1 MNPWNSFLQTVFQ
14 FVKSLFG
21 GVTKKMH
28 RNAAIL
34 TMGATLIAVIP
45 FTAVDFQG
53 GGKNAIVAF
62 AETQGGSDED
72 SLEETEDTALPETDG
87 NVLEDETTADET
99 SSSAENEADIETET
113 ETETQTETETETE
126 NTETKEESI
135 TEPAAGSEN
144 ADTDHGPE
152 EAVETETAAAADEVS
167 GITQAE
173 PETEVSGE
181 ARVQAAAEET
191 VVAEEPA
198 REAFTGYSESDY
210 NVLLRIVQAE
220 AGNCDIEGR
229 VMVANVI
236 LNRVESGSFPNTIT
250 KVVYQ
255 KHQFSPVSNGS
266 IKRCKV
272 TTETV
277 EAVERAL
284 AGEDLT
290 DGALYFMNRRA
301 SSKKNANWFD
311 RHLEFLF
318 KHGNHEFFR

>member
-14 FVKSLFG
+14 FVKSLFT

-113 ETETQTETETETE
+113 ETETQTETE
-126 NTETKEESI
+126 NTEMNDAKEETGI
-135 TEPAAGSEN
+135 SE
-144 ADTDHGPE
+144 
-152 EAVETETAAAADEVS
+152 V
-167 GITQAE
+167 E
-173 PETEVSGE
+173 PETCSEETG
-181 ARVQAAAEET
+181 VQAAAETAMEQ
-191 VVAEEPA
+191 EEPV
-198 REAFTGYSESDY
+198 REVFTGYSESDY

-236 LNRVESGSFPNTIT
+236 LNRVEDDAFPNTIT

-255 KHQFSPVSNGS
+255 KHQFSPVGNGS

-272 TTETV
+272 TAETV

-284 AGEDLT
+284 SGEDLT

-301 SSKKNANWFD
+301 SSRKNASWFD

>member
-14 FVKSLFG
+14 FVKSLFT

-34 TMGATLIAVIP
+34 TVGATLIAVIP

-87 NVLEDETTADET
+87 NVLEDEMAADEV
-99 SSSAENEADIETET
+99 SSPTENEADIETET
-113 ETETQTETETETE
+113 ETETQTETETDTE
-126 NTETKEESI
+126 NTEMNDTKEE
-135 TEPAAGSEN
+135 T
-144 ADTDHGPE
+144 
-152 EAVETETAAAADEVS
+152 
-167 GITQAE
+167 GISKVE
-173 PETEVSGE
+173 PETGSEETG
-181 ARVQAAAEET
+181 AQAAAETAREQ
-191 VVAEEPA
+191 EEPV
-198 REAFTGYSESDY
+198 REVFTGYSENDY

-272 TTETV
+272 TSETV
-277 EAVERAL
+277 EAVGRAL

-290 DGALYFMNRRA
+290 GGALYFMNRRA
-301 SSKKNANWFD
+301 SSKKNTNWFD

>member
-14 FVKSLFG
+14 FVKSLFT

-28 RNAAIL
+28 RNAAVL

-53 GGKNAIVAF
+53 GGKNAIIAF
-62 AETQGGSDED
+62 AETQGGSGED

-99 SSSAENEADIETET
+99 SSSAETEADIETVTDNTESDSEADSSAEENGGAQAAGAQTGDSEKDESTAGESETQGSQTADTGIVQVEAEVDVAGET
-113 ETETQTETETETE
+113 E
-126 NTETKEESI
+126 
-135 TEPAAGSEN
+135 
-144 ADTDHGPE
+144 
-152 EAVETETAAAADEVS
+152 
-167 GITQAE
+167 AE
-173 PETEVSGE
+173 
-181 ARVQAAAEET
+181 VQAAAENA
-191 VVAEEPA
+191 AEPV
-198 REAFTGYSESDY
+198 REAFTGYTDSDY

-220 AGNCDIEGR
+220 AGNCDMEGR
-229 VMVANVI
+229 ILVANVI
-236 LNRVESGSFPNTIT
+236 LNRVEDDAFPNSIT
-250 KVVYQ
+250 SVVYQ
-255 KHQFSPVSNGS
+255 RNQFSPVSNGS
-266 IKRCKV
+266 IKRCRV
-272 TTETV
+272 TSETV

-284 AGEDLT
+284 AGEDLS

-301 SSKKNANWFD
+301 SSKKNAGWFD

>member
-28 RNAAIL
+28 RNAAVL

-53 GGKNAIVAF
+53 GGKNAIVAY

-87 NVLEDETTADET
+87 NVLEDETTANET

-113 ETETQTETETETE
+113 ETETETE
-126 NTETKEESI
+126 NTEMNDAKEETGI
-135 TEPAAGSEN
+135 SE
-144 ADTDHGPE
+144 
-152 EAVETETAAAADEVS
+152 V
-167 GITQAE
+167 E
-173 PETEVSGE
+173 PETGSGE
-181 ARVQAAAEET
+181 TGVQAAAETAMEQ
-191 VVAEEPA
+191 EEPV
-198 REAFTGYSESDY
+198 REVFTGYSESDY

>member
-14 FVKSLFG
+14 FVKSLFN

-34 TMGATLIAVIP
+34 TMGATLVAVIP

-62 AETQGGSDED
+62 AETQGGSEED

-87 NVLEDETTADET
+87 NVLEDEMTADET
-99 SSSAENEADIETET
+99 SSAETEA
-113 ETETQTETETETE
+113 EIGTETE
-126 NTETKEESI
+126 NTEMNDGDSTKDTAAQKRLDESNGAQDESSGTKAETAEHGESGMI
-135 TEPAAGSEN
+135 QTEPEETAVPEVQVAAE
-144 ADTDHGPE
+144 
-152 EAVETETAAAADEVS
+152 ETAAA
-167 GITQAE
+167 
-173 PETEVSGE
+173 
-181 ARVQAAAEET
+181 
-191 VVAEEPA
+191 EPA
-198 REAFTGYSESDY
+198 REAFTGYSDSDY

-220 AGNCDIEGR
+220 AGNCDMEGR

-236 LNRVESGSFPNTIT
+236 LNRVGDDAFPNTIT
-250 KVVYQ
+250 NVVYQ
-255 KHQFSPVSNGS
+255 KHQFSPVANGS

-272 TTETV
+272 TAETV

-301 SSKKNANWFD
+301 SSKKNASWFD

-318 KHGNHEFFR
+318 KHGSHEFFR

>member
-14 FVKSLFG
+14 FVKSLFT

-28 RNAAIL
+28 RNAAVL

-62 AETQGGSDED
+62 AETVGGSGED

-87 NVLEDETTADET
+87 NVLEDETAADE
-99 SSSAENEADIETET
+99 SSSLTENEADIETET
-113 ETETQTETETETE
+113 E
-126 NTETKEESI
+126 NTETNDENGDKD
-135 TEPAAGSEN
+135 AA
-144 ADTDHGPE
+144 DQ
-152 EAVETETAAAADEVS
+152 ETEDESNGAQDESSVTEAETA
-167 GITQAE
+167 GITQTE
-173 PETEVSGE
+173 PETEESAAAE
-181 ARVQAAAEET
+181 VQAAAEET
-191 VVAEEPA
+191 AAAEEPA
-198 REAFTGYSESDY
+198 REAFTGYSDSDY

-220 AGNCDIEGR
+220 AGNCDMEGR

-255 KHQFSPVSNGS
+255 KHQFSPVANGS

-272 TTETV
+272 TAETV

-301 SSKKNANWFD
+301 SSKKNASWFD

>member
-14 FVKSLFG
+14 FVKSLFT

-28 RNAAIL
+28 RNAAVL

-53 GGKNAIVAF
+53 GGKNAIVAY

-113 ETETQTETETETE
+113 ETETE
-126 NTETKEESI
+126 NTEMNDAKEETGI
-135 TEPAAGSEN
+135 SE
-144 ADTDHGPE
+144 
-152 EAVETETAAAADEVS
+152 V
-167 GITQAE
+167 E
-173 PETEVSGE
+173 PETGSGE
-181 ARVQAAAEET
+181 TGVQATAETAMEQ
-191 VVAEEPA
+191 EEPV
-198 REAFTGYSESDY
+198 REVFTGYSESDY

>member
-14 FVKSLFG
+14 FVKSLFT

-99 SSSAENEADIETET
+99 SSPAENEADIETET
-113 ETETQTETETETE
+113 ETETE
-126 NTETKEESI
+126 NTETNDAKEETGI
-135 TEPAAGSEN
+135 SE
-144 ADTDHGPE
+144 
-152 EAVETETAAAADEVS
+152 
-167 GITQAE
+167 AE
-173 PETEVSGE
+173 PETGSEETG
-181 ARVQAAAEET
+181 VQAAAETAMEQ
-191 VVAEEPA
+191 EEPA
-198 REAFTGYSESDY
+198 REVFTGYSEGDY

-266 IKRCKV
+266 IKRCRV
-272 TTETV
+272 TSETV
-277 EAVERAL
+277 EAVDRAL

>member
-14 FVKSLFG
+14 FVKSLFT

-53 GGKNAIVAF
+53 GGKNAIVAY

-87 NVLEDETTADET
+87 NVLEDETTADEA
-99 SSSAENEADIETET
+99 SSAETEADIR
-113 ETETQTETETETE
+113 TETE

-220 AGNCDIEGR
+220 AGNCDMEGR

-236 LNRVESGSFPNTIT
+236 LNRVENDSFPNTIT

-266 IKRCKV
+266 IKRCRV
-272 TTETV
+272 TAETV
-277 EAVERAL
+277 EAVGRAL
-284 AGEDLT
+284 SGEDLT
-290 DGALYFMNRRA
+290 DGALYFMNRHA
-301 SSKKNANWFD
+301 SSKKNASWFD

>member
-14 FVKSLFG
+14 FVKSLFT

-99 SSSAENEADIETET
+99 SSPAENEADIETET
-113 ETETQTETETETE
+113 ETETE
-126 NTETKEESI
+126 NTETNDAKEETGI
-135 TEPAAGSEN
+135 SE
-144 ADTDHGPE
+144 
-152 EAVETETAAAADEVS
+152 
-167 GITQAE
+167 AE
-173 PETEVSGE
+173 PETGSEETG
-181 ARVQAAAEET
+181 VQAAAETTMEQ
-191 VVAEEPA
+191 EEPA
-198 REAFTGYSESDY
+198 REVFTGYSEGDY

-266 IKRCKV
+266 IKRCRV
-272 TTETV
+272 TSETV
-277 EAVERAL
+277 EAVDRAL

>member
-14 FVKSLFG
+14 FVKSLFT

-99 SSSAENEADIETET
+99 SSPAENEADIETET
-113 ETETQTETETETE
+113 ETQTETE
-126 NTETKEESI
+126 NTETNDTKEETGI
-135 TEPAAGSEN
+135 SE
-144 ADTDHGPE
+144 
-152 EAVETETAAAADEVS
+152 
-167 GITQAE
+167 AE
-173 PETEVSGE
+173 PETGSEETG
-181 ARVQAAAEET
+181 VQAAAETTMEQ
-191 VVAEEPA
+191 EEPA
-198 REAFTGYSESDY
+198 REVFTGYSEGDY

-266 IKRCKV
+266 IKRCRV
-272 TTETV
+272 TSETV
-277 EAVERAL
+277 EAVDRAL

>member
-28 RNAAIL
+28 RNAAVL

-53 GGKNAIVAF
+53 GGKNAIVAY

-126 NTETKEESI
+126 NTEMNDAKEETGI
-135 TEPAAGSEN
+135 SE
-144 ADTDHGPE
+144 
-152 EAVETETAAAADEVS
+152 V
-167 GITQAE
+167 E
-173 PETEVSGE
+173 PETGSGE
-181 ARVQAAAEET
+181 TGVQAAAETAMEQ
-191 VVAEEPA
+191 EEPV
-198 REAFTGYSESDY
+198 REVFTGYSESDY

-236 LNRVESGSFPNTIT
+236 LNRVEDDAFPNTIT

-255 KHQFSPVSNGS
+255 KHQFSPVGNGS

-284 AGEDLT
+284 SGEDLT

-301 SSKKNANWFD
+301 SSRKNASWFD

>member
-14 FVKSLFG
+14 FVKSLFT

-62 AETQGGSDED
+62 AETQGGSEED

-99 SSSAENEADIETET
+99 SSPAENEADIETET
-113 ETETQTETETETE
+113 ETETETVTE
-126 NTETKEESI
+126 NTETNDAKEETGI
-135 TEPAAGSEN
+135 SE
-144 ADTDHGPE
+144 
-152 EAVETETAAAADEVS
+152 
-167 GITQAE
+167 AE
-173 PETEVSGE
+173 PETGSEETG
-181 ARVQAAAEET
+181 VQAAAETAMEQ
-191 VVAEEPA
+191 EEPA
-198 REAFTGYSESDY
+198 REVFTGYSEGDY

-266 IKRCKV
+266 IKRCRV
-272 TTETV
+272 TSETV
-277 EAVERAL
+277 EAVDRAL

>member
-14 FVKSLFG
+14 FVKSLFT

-87 NVLEDETTADET
+87 NVLEDETTADEA
-99 SSSAENEADIETET
+99 SSAETEADIR
-113 ETETQTETETETE
+113 TETE

-144 ADTDHGPE
+144 ADADHGAKE
-152 EAVETETAAAADEVS
+152 ETGLSEV
-167 GITQAE
+167 E
-173 PETEVSGE
+173 PETGSGE
-181 ARVQAAAEET
+181 TGVQAAAETAMEQ
-191 VVAEEPA
+191 EEPV
-198 REAFTGYSESDY
+198 REVFTGYSESDY

>member
-14 FVKSLFG
+14 FVKSLFT

-126 NTETKEESI
+126 NTEMNDAKEETGI
-135 TEPAAGSEN
+135 SE
-144 ADTDHGPE
+144 
-152 EAVETETAAAADEVS
+152 V
-167 GITQAE
+167 E
-173 PETEVSGE
+173 PETGRPGCRLRLRLRWSRRNLC
-181 ARVQAAAEET
+181 ARYLPVTQKAIT
-191 VVAEEPA
+191 MC
-198 REAFTGYSESDY
+198 FF
-210 NVLLRIVQAE
+210 
-220 AGNCDIEGR
+220 
-229 VMVANVI
+229 
-236 LNRVESGSFPNTIT
+236 GSFRRKPETAT
-250 KVVYQ
+250 SKD
-255 KHQFSPVSNGS
+255 VSWWQ
-266 IKRCKV
+266 
-272 TTETV
+272 T
-277 EAVERAL
+277 
-284 AGEDLT
+284 
-290 DGALYFMNRRA
+290 
-301 SSKKNANWFD
+301 
-311 RHLEFLF
+311 
-318 KHGNHEFFR
+318 

>member
-14 FVKSLFG
+14 FVKSLFT

-113 ETETQTETETETE
+113 ETETE
-126 NTETKEESI
+126 NTEMNDAKEETGI
-135 TEPAAGSEN
+135 SE
-144 ADTDHGPE
+144 
-152 EAVETETAAAADEVS
+152 V
-167 GITQAE
+167 E
-173 PETEVSGE
+173 PETGSGE
-181 ARVQAAAEET
+181 TGVQATAETAMEQ
-191 VVAEEPA
+191 EEPV
-198 REAFTGYSESDY
+198 REVFTGYSESDY

>member
-14 FVKSLFG
+14 FVKSLFT

-99 SSSAENEADIETET
+99 SSPAENEADIETET
-113 ETETQTETETETE
+113 ETVTETE
-126 NTETKEESI
+126 NTETNDAKEETGI
-135 TEPAAGSEN
+135 SE
-144 ADTDHGPE
+144 
-152 EAVETETAAAADEVS
+152 
-167 GITQAE
+167 AE
-173 PETEVSGE
+173 PEMGSEETG
-181 ARVQAAAEET
+181 VQAAAETAMEQ
-191 VVAEEPA
+191 EEPA
-198 REAFTGYSESDY
+198 REVFTGYSEGDY

-266 IKRCKV
+266 IKRCRV
-272 TTETV
+272 TSETV
-277 EAVERAL
+277 EAVDRAL

>member
-14 FVKSLFG
+14 FVKSLFT

-87 NVLEDETTADET
+87 NVLEDETTADEA
-99 SSSAENEADIETET
+99 SSAETEADIR
-113 ETETQTETETETE
+113 TETE

-135 TEPAAGSEN
+135 TEPAAGSET
-144 ADTDHGPE
+144 AAADHGPE
-152 EAVETETAAAADEVS
+152 EAAETETAAAADEVS

-173 PETEVSGE
+173 
-181 ARVQAAAEET
+181 QAAAEET

-198 REAFTGYSESDY
+198 REAFTRYSESDY

-236 LNRVESGSFPNTIT
+236 LNRVEDDAFPNTIT

-266 IKRCKV
+266 IKRCRV
-272 TTETV
+272 TAETV
-277 EAVERAL
+277 EAVGRAL
-284 AGEDLT
+284 SGEDLT
-290 DGALYFMNRRA
+290 DGALYFMNRQA
-301 SSKKNANWFD
+301 SSRKNASWFD

>member
-14 FVKSLFG
+14 FVKSLFT

-113 ETETQTETETETE
+113 ETETQTETE
-126 NTETKEESI
+126 NTEMNDAKEETGI
-135 TEPAAGSEN
+135 SE
-144 ADTDHGPE
+144 
-152 EAVETETAAAADEVS
+152 V
-167 GITQAE
+167 E
-173 PETEVSGE
+173 PETGSEETG
-181 ARVQAAAEET
+181 VQAAAETAMEQ
-191 VVAEEPA
+191 EEPV
-198 REAFTGYSESDY
+198 REVFTGYSESDY

>member
-14 FVKSLFG
+14 FVKSLFT

-113 ETETQTETETETE
+113 ETETQTETETE
-126 NTETKEESI
+126 NTEMNDAKEETGI
-135 TEPAAGSEN
+135 SE
-144 ADTDHGPE
+144 
-152 EAVETETAAAADEVS
+152 V
-167 GITQAE
+167 E
-173 PETEVSGE
+173 PETGSGE
-181 ARVQAAAEET
+181 TGVQAET
-191 VVAEEPA
+191 AMEQEEPV
-198 REAFTGYSESDY
+198 REVFTGYSESDY

>member
-28 RNAAIL
+28 RNAAVL

-53 GGKNAIVAF
+53 GGKNAIVAY

-87 NVLEDETTADET
+87 NVLEDETTVDEA
-99 SSSAENEADIETET
+99 SSAETEADIR
-113 ETETQTETETETE
+113 TETE

>member
-14 FVKSLFG
+14 FVKSLFT

-62 AETQGGSDED
+62 AETQGGLDED

-113 ETETQTETETETE
+113 ETETE
-126 NTETKEESI
+126 NTEMNDAKEETGI
-135 TEPAAGSEN
+135 SE
-144 ADTDHGPE
+144 
-152 EAVETETAAAADEVS
+152 V
-167 GITQAE
+167 E
-173 PETEVSGE
+173 PETGSGE
-181 ARVQAAAEET
+181 TGVQATAETAMEQ
-191 VVAEEPA
+191 EEPV
-198 REAFTGYSESDY
+198 REVFTGYSESDY

>member
-14 FVKSLFG
+14 FVKSLFT

-113 ETETQTETETETE
+113 ETETE
-126 NTETKEESI
+126 NTEMNDAKEETGI
-135 TEPAAGSEN
+135 SE
-144 ADTDHGPE
+144 
-152 EAVETETAAAADEVS
+152 V
-167 GITQAE
+167 E
-173 PETEVSGE
+173 PETGSGE
-181 ARVQAAAEET
+181 TGVQATAETAMEQ
-191 VVAEEPA
+191 EEPV
-198 REAFTGYSESDY
+198 REVFTGYSESDY

-236 LNRVESGSFPNTIT
+236 LNRVESDTFPDTVHS
-250 KVVYQ
+250 VVYQ
-255 KHQFSPVSNGS
+255 RHQFSPVGNGS
-266 IKRCKV
+266 INRCRV
-272 TTETV
+272 TDATV
-277 EAVERAL
+277 EAVDRAL

>member
-14 FVKSLFG
+14 FVKSLFT

-126 NTETKEESI
+126 NTEMNDAKEETGI
-135 TEPAAGSEN
+135 SE
-144 ADTDHGPE
+144 
-152 EAVETETAAAADEVS
+152 VK
-167 GITQAE
+167 
-173 PETEVSGE
+173 PETGSGE
-181 ARVQAAAEET
+181 TGVQAAAETAMEQ
-191 VVAEEPA
+191 EEPV
-198 REAFTGYSESDY
+198 REVFTDYSESDY